1 VSVQDFAPH
10 VPDMRVPPPGP
21 RSQALAARLRR
32 VECPDTTYLS
42 ARFPVFW
49 DRASGA
55 NVWDADG
62 NRYVDSTAAF
72 GVALAGHGH
81 PAVVAA
87 IVAQSARLAHGMGDV
102 HPTEI
107 KVQLAEELAALA
119 PGDLGVTLF
128 GNSGS
133 DAIEAAL
140 KTAALVT
147 GQPGVLAFE
156 GAYHGLGHGAL
167 AATWRDDFRA
177 PFRAQLNPHVVHVP
191 YPTSGLDSA
200 AAALD
205 RVDAALAANVQ
216 LGGVLVEPV
225 LGRGG
230 IVVPHP
236 SFLAGL
242 REICTRRGRLLICD
256 EVLTGLGR
264 TGRWFACEHSGV
276 VPDLLCAGKVLG
288 GGLPLSACVGTP
300 AVMEAWGVSN
310 GEARHT
316 FTHLGNPLACAAG
329 LATLDVLRSV
339 DAPALAVE
347 RGAALGAALE
357 VLATYAGVGAPHGLG
372 LLWGVDLVDPDGAPD
387 RRRTF
392 EVVVGALQRGVF
404 VLADGTHRNV
414 LAFSPPLCLADSQIT
429 AAIEALA
436 AALEAGARS

>member
-1 VSVQDFAPH
+1 VSVQDFEPH
-10 VPDMRVPPPGP
+10 LPEMRVMPPGP
-21 RSQALAARLRR
+21 RSQALAARLRH
-32 VECPDTTYLS
+32 VECPDTTYVS
-42 ARFPVFW
+42 ERFPVFW

-62 NRYVDSTAAF
+62 NRYVDLTAAF

-81 PAVVAA
+81 PAVAAA
-87 IVAQSARLAHGMGDV
+87 IVAQGARLAHGMGDV

-107 KVQLAEELAALA
+107 KVQVAEELAALA

-133 DAIEAAL
+133 DAVEAAL
-140 KTAALVT
+140 KTAALAT

-191 YPTSGLDSA
+191 YPASGRDAA

-205 RVDAALAANVQ
+205 RVDAALAANIQ
-216 LGGVLVEPV
+216 IGCVLVEPV

-264 TGRWFACEHSGV
+264 TGRWFACEHAGV

-288 GGLPLSACVGTP
+288 GGLPLSACIGTP
-300 AVMEAWGVSN
+300 AVMAAWGSSN

-329 LATLDVLRSV
+329 LATLDVLHSV

-357 VLATYAGVGAPHGLG
+357 VLATYAGVGPPHGLG
-372 LLWGVDLVDPDGAPD
+372 LLWGVDLVGADGTPDP
-387 RRRTF
+387 RRAF

-404 VLADGTHRNV
+404 VLADGTDRNV

-436 AALEAGARS
+436 AALEARALS